1 MAEQRQTPNQR
12 KGASA
17 TGQTPGEDPGS
28 GPGEQDSQ
36 SKPQSKPQPKRQPK
50 RQSNPRPTA
59 QPKTRSKSAAKS
71 RANTRKGAQTSRRK
85 VAAAKPDAE
94 QVEDVESQFQAWL
107 LASLDPLTKTQP
119 AADSGLGSTPPVP
132 TEHSAPPPEPE
143 PATEIVVA
151 EPEPAAESA
160 VGEPEPAV
168 GSAAPDLEDLAVLDD
183 ERDVTAGS
191 AVEEEVESTAASAVQ
206 DQPDLENPEAA
217 LSPSPIPPDS
227 SQEDGHPVAG
237 DPASD
242 QLDEQRIQKNGFQPQ
257 ASSPQVPVASW
268 VSETVDTAADR
279 AAPYQPPAWVADVL
293 ADTPRQD
300 TRSLRSRDRTDQPPV
315 ETTRESRRRRPSVAV
330 VVLFVTAVALTAFIW
345 RIIAIE
351 RGSDS
356 SSAREPG
363 SVVIQEPYGEH
374 STITITKTG
383 QLVGETHLVLDR
395 PIPALTVEVMTPS
408 VGSSLSQF
416 HPIISQLTAFS
427 AGKQIKEVGEPLHSG
442 QQVSIRLRPA
452 TRTVDL
458 YYHAAG
464 VMDYSEPSVPGRGTV
479 LVTPMIMRQ
488 ASDLYVSIDIN
499 SPYVSNAGCSYGGET
514 PDTCGEKTPDGL
526 RVKPTFGDGPVSV
539 LAQVTLPTG

>member
-1 MAEQRQTPNQR
+1 
-12 KGASA
+12 
-17 TGQTPGEDPGS
+17 
-28 GPGEQDSQ
+28 
-36 SKPQSKPQPKRQPK
+36 
-50 RQSNPRPTA
+50 
-59 QPKTRSKSAAKS
+59 
-71 RANTRKGAQTSRRK
+71 
-85 VAAAKPDAE
+85 
-94 QVEDVESQFQAWL
+94 
-107 LASLDPLTKTQP
+107 
-119 AADSGLGSTPPVP
+119 
-132 TEHSAPPPEPE
+132 
-143 PATEIVVA
+143 
-151 EPEPAAESA
+151 

-191 AVEEEVESTAASAVQ
+191 AVEEEVESTPASAVQ

-217 LSPSPIPPDS
+217 LAPSPIPPGS

-330 VVLFVTAVALTAFIW
+330 VVLLATAVALTAFIW
-345 RIIAIE
+345 WIIEE
-351 RGSDS
+351 RGPDS
-356 SSAREPG
+356 PSASEPG
-363 SVVIQEPYGEH
+363 SVVIQEPYGEQ
-374 STITITKTG
+374 STITITNTG

-408 VGSSLSQF
+408 AGSSLSQF

-427 AGKQIKEVGEPLHSG
+427 AGKQIKVVGEPLHSG

-452 TRTVDL
+452 ARTVDL
-458 YYHAAG
+458 YYHATG
-464 VMDYSEPSVPGRGTV
+464 VMYYNEPSVPGRATV

-488 ASDLYVSIDIN
+488 ASDLYVSIDIK
-499 SPYVSNAGCSYGGET
+499 PRFVSNAGCSYGGEQLT
-514 PDTCGEKTPDGL
+514 ACGKKTSTGF
-526 RVKPTFGDGPVSV
+526 RVKPTFGEGPVSV